1 MYSSCHDAPLIPR
14 SNSAWLILLISFT
27 TLEYEVKHL
36 FHRYI
41 RNGTDFIDAVAGKK
55 AQFPTMSWVV
65 NHVIILK
72 TTTTPML
79 ITCPTPEKISENEF
93 EIALNTLHKTFSQ
106 PPKQT
111 PLKDT
116 QNTVTAFKQFC
127 APLAPFTLDQD
138 YFNKNEDEVATI
150 EYVGITTCNHFGS
163 RAAAAPRWIS

>member
-1 MYSSCHDAPLIPR
+1 
-14 SNSAWLILLISFT
+14 
-27 TLEYEVKHL
+27 
-36 FHRYI
+36 
-41 RNGTDFIDAVAGKK
+41 
-55 AQFPTMSWVV
+55 MSWVV

-93 EIALNTLHKTFSQ
+93 EIALNTLHKTLSQ

-111 PLKDT
+111 PFKDT

-127 APLAPFTLDQD
+127 APPFTLDQD

-163 RAAAAPRWIS
+163 RAAPPPRWIS